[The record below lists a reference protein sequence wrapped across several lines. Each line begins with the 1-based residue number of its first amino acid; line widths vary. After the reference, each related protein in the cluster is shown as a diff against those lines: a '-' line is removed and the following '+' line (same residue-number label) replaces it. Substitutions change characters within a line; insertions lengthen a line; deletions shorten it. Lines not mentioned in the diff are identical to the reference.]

1 MPRLCSRVASRCS
14 RCPARSSGV
23 CWGSASLLRCQ
34 SRWRSPWAS
43 SVCSRMAELQ
53 LFSRGPARVP
63 QRSWQVPRSWVEERG
78 PLGRMAV
85 WAVTLGHGLMTRN
98 PYVSFWV
105 VVPALGSARRIADA
119 AVIGAVAGAVHGVAR
134 LGGIVARQ
142 RSRPGTDWNL
152 LAVLW
157 HMRFIRLDGAL
168 LLATGTGAVIAL
180 VLAVG

>member
-1 MPRLCSRVASRCS
+1 MLASGFAMFALSGALVWVVLGIALAAALPVQVAL
-14 RCPARSSGV
+14 AVGV
-23 CWGSASLLRCQ
+23 VAVLAYGGA
-34 SRWRSPWAS
+34 
-43 SVCSRMAELQ
+43 Q

-63 QRSWQVPRSWVEERG
+63 QRSWQVPRSWVEGLG
-78 PLGRMAV
+78 PFGRMAV
-85 WAVTLGHGLMTRN
+85 WAVTLGPGLMTRN

-105 VVPALGSARRIADA
+105 VVPALGSVRRTTDA

-168 LLATGTGAVIAL
+168 LLATGIGAVVAL
-180 VLAVG
+180 VLAGG